1 MLRSFENIDLTN
13 IGALTLGLQ
22 KLLPQVQT
30 VYTSFTNITTYLDM
44 SQELVSK
51 MLDEEKN
58 KFPLLN

>member
-1 MLRSFENIDLTN
+1 MLRSFENIDPLP
-13 IGALTLGLQ
+13 ILGALTLGLQ

-51 MLDEEKN
+51 MESIEEKTN
-58 KFPLLN
+58 FLY